1 MGGKQQFDEDCSGK
15 GMGIQSGSSASFG
28 SHLGKYHSA
37 FRLYAKNSGE
47 DIKEFFIR
55 KCKIY
60 VSSISLVL
68 PSRSWITGEE
78 IRCGVISE
86 AIANI
91 QAEVS
96 G

>member
-1 MGGKQQFDEDCSGK
+1 MEN
-15 GMGIQSGSSASFG
+15 SSLMRTAVEREWGYSQEPQHHLG
-28 SHLGKYHSA
+28 AHLGKYHSG

-60 VSSISLVL
+60 VSSISLLL
-68 PSRSWITGEE
+68 PSRSWIIGEE

-91 QAEVS
+91 QAEVA